1 MSPGLQLL
9 LHDASG
15 EWSSAQYTFDQIAGL
30 LMRRT
35 TSKAQ
40 DETVAV
46 AGLLGV
52 DVARLLNETG
62 QDARMRAF
70 LLQVETVPAAMVLA
84 NAPARLSFPGFRW
97 APRSFGGIEEEFVRS
112 AGVATC
118 TADGLIT
125 RRELTIL
132 SFPKVFVSNSETSS
146 PDRIYLHLPESG
158 SLYAMPDLR
167 KLGGEGVHEIDAVII
182 FPSAPETPLVARQP
196 VVVVSTVN
204 AAPGQ
209 DAEEPLE
216 CVYRFRAYLG
226 NWSDRFR
233 PSQMYPEMFDRPP
246 GEVFITA
253 QRWSRRVMI
262 T

>member
-1 MSPGLQLL
+1 MSVDGFRDVGRRLPRCRST
-9 LHDASG
+9 ASAM
-15 EWSSAQYTFDQIAGL
+15 S
-30 LMRRT
+30 
-35 TSKAQ
+35 
-40 DETVAV
+40 
-46 AGLLGV
+46 V
-52 DVARLLNETG
+52 DFR
-62 QDARMRAF
+62 DARY
-70 LLQVETVPAAMVLA
+70 
-84 NAPARLSFPGFRW
+84 
-97 APRSFGGIEEEFVRS
+97 
-112 AGVATC
+112 
-118 TADGLIT
+118 
-125 RRELTIL
+125 
-132 SFPKVFVSNSETSS
+132 SETSS

-216 CVYRFRAYLG
+216 CVYRFRGYLG

-253 QRWSRRVMI
+253 QRWSRRVII